1 MNLQALFD
9 LQQVDL
15 LIDQA
20 RHALEH
26 LAERDAL
33 GRREQDL
40 VRLRAQRDDI
50 RREQQAQESEL
61 VSIEAASADVDAHKA
76 RLEAQLKTVIA
87 PREAEALQHEIQTL
101 NLQRSDL
108 DDRGLELLEA
118 ASRAEET
125 LIDLLQRE
133 SEASDAEVAA
143 RADLERA
150 MAIMNAEIDKLQVR
164 RREAAAIVTSDDL
177 REYDRRRASFGGVA
191 VAEVKHGVCGGC
203 HMDISISELDAI
215 KRLPADTAAECP
227 NCSRLLV
234 R

>member
-1 MNLQALFD
+1 MDLKALFD

-33 GRREQDL
+33 GRREGEL
-40 VRLRAQRDDI
+40 VRIRSQRDDI
-50 RREQQAQESEL
+50 RREQQTQESEL
-61 VSIEAASADVDAHKA
+61 LDIESRSADVDTHRA
-76 RLEAQLKTVIA
+76 RLEAQLRTVIA
-87 PREAEALQHEIQTL
+87 PREAEALQHEIRTL
-101 NLQRSDL
+101 SLQRSDL

-118 ASRAEET
+118 ASRAEES
-125 LIDLLQRE
+125 LIDVLERE
-133 SEASDAEVAA
+133 AEAAQAESTA

-150 MAIMNAEIDKLQVR
+150 MSIMEAEIERLQER
-164 RREAAAIVTSDDL
+164 RRDAASIVTAADL
-177 REYDRRRASFGGVA
+177 AEYDKRRGSFAGVA
-191 VAEVKHGVCGGC
+191 VAEIKHGVCGGC

-215 KRLPADTAAECP
+215 KRLAPDVAAECP
-227 NCSRLLV
+227 NCNRLLV